1 MSSALRS
8 PAARRGGVRV
18 GRRCSRV
25 SSGASPVPRCWLS
38 CPRLVCCR
46 VRSPAWFFVFCL
58 RYNTARRAAG
68 CERLAEQPAAAGF
81 IAAPGILLS
90 TPGIRFSGLL
100 HGEVRSKRGFTASL
114 QLSLGAGVVSAFSWP
129 LSEAAEL
136 WAILLFAVTPAGAGL
151 WLPTPGALRPRGVQ
165 IHHAISLFNYFYSSL
180 CKSNYPSVTLHYGT
194 AAWLIVPCSKI
205 PACLPSPAPGSSLR
219 PAAGTWGSQRLST
232 LEAPR
237 KAALLHAG
245 AGTRSSILCKGPHV
259 G

>member
-1 MSSALRS
+1 MFQ
-8 PAARRGGVRV
+8 GVLGSLTRAEMLAFLPTLGLLPCAIPSLV
-18 GRRCSRV
+18 FLF
-25 SSGASPVPRCWLS
+25 SGC
-38 CPRLVCCR
+38 
-46 VRSPAWFFVFCL
+46 

-81 IAAPGILLS
+81 IAAPRILLS

-114 QLSLGAGVVSAFSWP
+114 QLSLGAGVVFPFWP

-136 WAILLFAVTPAGAGL
+136 WAILLFVVTPAGAGL

-205 PACLPSPAPGSSLR
+205 PTCLPSPAPGSSPR
-219 PAAGTWGSQRLST
+219 PAAGTWGSRRLST